1 VRGLTDLS
9 PPTDPARHT
18 VRLTFRSPSSL
29 TAHLSQATLTISSIP
44 QLRQLLGDEIER
56 CLLQRIC
63 QVGNELCEQ
72 VGGIWFIDLS
82 RCVGRWEGCVLY
94 VAGSFPPA
102 QHSQLCLRNFRIFIV
117 DSAIQC
123 SAFRLGKAGL
133 KQSDALTYSTK
144 LNVPLLTWA
153 EGTIR
158 AALMEP

>member
-1 VRGLTDLS
+1 
-9 PPTDPARHT
+9 

-63 QVGNELCEQ
+63 QVGSELCEQ

-82 RCVGRWEGCVLY
+82 RCVGRWEGCVL
-94 VAGSFPPA
+94 
-102 QHSQLCLRNFRIFIV
+102 NFRIFIV